1 MESGGVW
8 RCRPFFRLL
17 PAAGVGWIDM
27 RYLVWLLRIALFVVL
42 LGFAVKNNDVVT
54 LRFFFDA
61 AWPLPLVAVMLLF
74 FAVGAVAGLSAALG
88 TFLRQRRELIRLRQ
102 ELESGGRPK

>member
-61 AWPLPLVAVMLLF
+61 AWPLPLVVVMLLF
-74 FAVGAVAGLSAALG
+74 FAAGTLAGLSAALG
-88 TFLRQRRELIRLRQ
+88 TFLRQRRQLVRLKQQLGQAER
-102 ELESGGRPK
+102 LE